1 MNNDK
6 FKYKAVYKLLNNNI
20 KNNLVPLYSEDFFI
34 NPLSTNFLNFYYYNN
49 DSNYESLEDSY
60 ENLKN
65 FKFLYLK
72 NYQNLIVN
80 SNNSFLPRSYT
91 SILDSFR
98 ADFDQND

>member
-1 MNNDK
+1 MNKDK
-6 FKYKAVYKLLNNNI
+6 FKYKVLYKFLNKDNN
-20 KNNLVPLYSEDFFI
+20 KNPLPLYSDDYFM
-34 NPLSTNFLNFYYYNN
+34 NPLNTNFLNFYYYNN

-72 NYQNLIVN
+72 NYQNLVIN
-80 SNNSFLPRSYT
+80 SNNSFLPKPYT
-91 SILDSFR
+91 SVLDAFR